1 MDNPVTVQI
10 AKPNVFPELSKE
22 AAKFR
27 NEYDQYMHVV
37 TCRQLP
43 QWLLRAECDYK
54 HEVKKRH
61 YLLKP
66 TDNELHGRFF
76 RHRRRHASRGDPRIR
91 KKILC
96 FGHFLN
102 VVHLLRCKKPNR
114 TYCHHYSFGQ
124 TIDQFPLCNGDC
136 IDYRTKL
143 FELYKFNHSTCEQKH
158 CRFYKTKEEDDNEY
172 PSFQTCLDY
181 TPTIDIQL

>member
-1 MDNPVTVQI
+1 MSNSVTVRI
-10 AKPNVFPELSKE
+10 ANPNVFPELSEE
-22 AAKFR
+22 AAKLR
-27 NEYDQYMHVV
+27 EDYDKYMHVI

-43 QWLLRAECDYK
+43 HWLLRTDCDDK
-54 HEVKKRH
+54 DGIQKKH

-66 TDNELHGRFF
+66 TEIEMQYSFF
-76 RHRRRHASRGDPRIR
+76 RKRRRYPKRGDPRMR

-102 VVHLLRCKKPNR
+102 TVHLLRCKKPHR
-114 TYCHHYSFGQ
+114 TNCNHHSFGQ
-124 TIDQFPLCNGDC
+124 KLDQFPICNGDC
-136 IDYRTKL
+136 RDYRTKL
-143 FELYKFNHSTCEQKH
+143 FQLYNFNHSDCERGDCQYFIK
-158 CRFYKTKEEDDNEY
+158 KQNEDTEY